1 LNINQSSFEDLS
13 QAASILTRIRQSY
26 EVEFVRDELIKHIR
40 IAIAKVINQQV
51 GNLWESYH
59 KYLFKKNIPMT
70 FEIPSGHRFMGIIQQ
85 VNKNGQ
91 LEVLLENDQVRS
103 FDMKEVKMLF

>member
-1 LNINQSSFEDLS
+1 
-13 QAASILTRIRQSY
+13 
-26 EVEFVRDELIKHIR
+26 
-40 IAIAKVINQQV
+40 
-51 GNLWESYH
+51 
-59 KYLFKKNIPMT
+59 MT